1 MTSIKQFKRKI
12 EKLNLDIFDELQP
25 KFLSIIKPAVTN
37 KAQKLTDY
45 KHHSLFDSAP
55 PQNYQ
60 PLCDDPSQTQD
71 LAPQLVK
78 NKSKSNLEMRG
89 GYTNIRKR
97 CCKNSKLD
105 LVVECDSEITIKEL
119 VQSCTAQRAEQM
131 DNIFKQVEE
140 PKVIEE
146 LKPERQNVYQWKRV
160 PIYSTV
166 DEIEFVECFDLY

>member
-25 KFLSIIKPAVTN
+25 KCLSIIKPAVTN
-37 KAQKLTDY
+37 KAQKQPDF
-45 KHHSLFDSAP
+45 KRHSLFDSAP
-55 PQNYQ
+55 PQNQ
-60 PLCDDPSQTQD
+60 QSLCEEPSQSQD

-89 GYTNIRKR
+89 GYSAIRKR

-105 LVVECDSEITIKEL
+105 LVVECDSEITVKEL
-119 VQSCTAQRAEQM
+119 VQSCTAQRAEQI

-146 LKPERQNVYQWKRV
+146 PKPERQNVYQWKRV
-160 PIYSTV
+160 PIHSTV